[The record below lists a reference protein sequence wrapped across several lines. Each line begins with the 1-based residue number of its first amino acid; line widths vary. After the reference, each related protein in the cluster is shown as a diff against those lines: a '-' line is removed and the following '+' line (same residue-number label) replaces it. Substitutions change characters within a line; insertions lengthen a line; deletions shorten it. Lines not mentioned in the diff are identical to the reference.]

1 MNVAAIILAA
11 GRSTRFGEANKL
23 LGEIDGEPMV
33 ARVAALALASRA
45 RPVIVVTGFE
55 AERVGA
61 ALDGLDTAIVHNPDY
76 AQGMSTSLRAGLCA
90 LPAEADGAL
99 ILLADMPRVDPS
111 VLDALLAAFAA
122 NGAESI
128 CVPVHDDRRGNPV
141 LWGRAHFAKMMQ
153 LSGDRGAKELMRLH
167 PGNVVEV
174 AVETNS
180 IFEDVD
186 LAADLDRATSRS

>member
-1 MNVAAIILAA
+1 MKVAAIILAA

-23 LGEIDGEPMV
+23 LEEIDGEPMV

-55 AERVGA
+55 AERVAA
-61 ALDGLDTAIVHNPDY
+61 ALDGFDVTLMLNPDY
-76 AQGMSTSLRAGLCA
+76 AQGMSTSLRAGLRA
-90 LPAEADGAL
+90 LSAEADGAL
-99 ILLADMPRVDPS
+99 ILLGDMPRVDPS
-111 VLDALLAAFAA
+111 VLEALLAAFAA

-128 CVPVHDDRRGNPV
+128 CVPVHAGRSGNPV
-141 LWGRAHFAKMMQ
+141 LWGRAYFSAMMQ
-153 LSGDRGAKELMRLH
+153 LSGDRGAKQLMRLH

-174 AVETNS
+174 EVETNS

-186 LAADLDRATSRS
+186 LAADLHR

>member
-1 MNVAAIILAA
+1 MKVAAIVLAA
-11 GRSTRFGEANKL
+11 GRSTRFGDANKL

-61 ALDGLDTAIVHNPDY
+61 ALNELGATIVHNPDY
-76 AQGMSTSLRAGLCA
+76 ALGMSTSLRAGLRA
-90 LPAEADGAL
+90 LPGEGDGAL
-99 ILLADMPRVDPS
+99 ILLGDMPRVEPC
-111 VLDALLAAFAA
+111 VFEALQAAFAA

-128 CVPVHDDRRGNPV
+128 CVPVHDGRRGNPV
-141 LWGRAHFAKMMQ
+141 LWGRAYFSEMMQ
-153 LSGDRGAKELMRLH
+153 LSGDRGAKQLMRLH
-167 PGNVVEV
+167 PGKVVEV
-174 AVETNS
+174 EVETNS

-186 LAADLDRATSRS
+186 LATDLDSASSRA